1 MPSFR
6 LQAMFLWMMLH
17 GNIFQHTQIVWNEP
31 YAFHSWC
38 PPAACFR
45 MADKMGVYLEVEMPM
60 WGADAKPGDE
70 ARNDFFRR
78 ELRAI
83 LKEYG
88 NHLFLIIL

>member
-1 MPSFR
+1 MNHMR
-6 LQAMFLWMMLH
+6 
-17 GNIFQHTQIVWNEP
+17 
-31 YAFHSWC
+31 FHSWC

-78 ELRAI
+78 ELKAI

-88 NHLFLIIL
+88 NHPSFLLYCNGNELEGDFDF